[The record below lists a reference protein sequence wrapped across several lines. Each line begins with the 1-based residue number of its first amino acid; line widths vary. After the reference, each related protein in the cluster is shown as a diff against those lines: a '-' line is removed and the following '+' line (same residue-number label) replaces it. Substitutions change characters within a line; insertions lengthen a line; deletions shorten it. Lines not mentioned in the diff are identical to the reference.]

1 MTAPNFC
8 MLLRKHIG
16 SARILSVTQPGLE
29 RILIFELEHL
39 NELGDICRKKLIVE
53 IMGKHSNLIFCQE
66 DNTILDSIKHISA
79 NMSSVREVLPG
90 RTWFIPQYAG

>member
-1 MTAPNFC
+1 M
-8 MLLRKHIG
+8 
-16 SARILSVTQPGLE
+16 E
-29 RILIFELEHL
+29 RIIRFTIEHL
-39 NELGDICRKKLIVE
+39 NELGDLCTKYLIVE

-90 RTWFIPQYAG
+90 RTWFIPHTQDKKDPLTRFKTKSE

>member
-1 MTAPNFC
+1 M
-8 MLLRKHIG
+8 
-16 SARILSVTQPGLE
+16 
-29 RILIFELEHL
+29 

-90 RTWFIPQYAG
+90 RTWFIPHTQDKKDPLTITEEEFFDSSARNRWLPQRQSTLPLPASAR